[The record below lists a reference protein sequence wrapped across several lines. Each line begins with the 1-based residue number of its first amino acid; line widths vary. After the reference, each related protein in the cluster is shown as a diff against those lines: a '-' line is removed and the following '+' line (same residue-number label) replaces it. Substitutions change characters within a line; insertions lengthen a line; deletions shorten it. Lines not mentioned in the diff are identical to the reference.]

1 MGATDLFGSD
11 AGWVGVC
18 GLSCVVVDCTPPPST
33 RGTADSSKLTPNPNG
48 LHYGLLDSCP
58 STYLVSVRSWE
69 WPRYIIPSATPGE
82 TSHCNG
88 SPVPSCIPLAV
99 SHVSEL
105 RQGFTLCR
113 FAHPKAK
120 ETSDIRLMAYNW
132 RESLSPIAAL
142 ISPTPRLLRR
152 REVGN
157 VDAA

>member
-1 MGATDLFGSD
+1 MGLWSELSC
-11 AGWVGVC
+11 C
-18 GLSCVVVDCTPPPST
+18 GLHTST
-33 RGTADSSKLTPNPNG
+33 KHEGAADPSKLTPNPNRAP
-48 LHYGLLDSCP
+48 LRAARQTDP
-58 STYLVSVRSWE
+58 STCLASLCSWE

-82 TSHCNG
+82 TSHSNG

-120 ETSDIRLMAYNW
+120 ETSDKRLMAYDW
-132 RESLSPIAAL
+132 RETLSPIAAL
-142 ISPTPRLLRR
+142 ALPTPRLLRR